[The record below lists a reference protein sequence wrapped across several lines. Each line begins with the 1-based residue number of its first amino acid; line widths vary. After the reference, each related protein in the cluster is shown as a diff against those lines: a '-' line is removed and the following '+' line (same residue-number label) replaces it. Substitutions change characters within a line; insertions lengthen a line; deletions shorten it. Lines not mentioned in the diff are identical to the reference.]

1 MKEGMI
7 AESGKHAELM
17 NNDGEYK
24 KLYDI
29 QASAFQ
35 DDVLPAA

>member
-1 MKEGMI
+1 MKEGAI
-7 AESGKHAELM
+7 VESGKHTELM
-17 NNDGEYK
+17 KNDGEYK